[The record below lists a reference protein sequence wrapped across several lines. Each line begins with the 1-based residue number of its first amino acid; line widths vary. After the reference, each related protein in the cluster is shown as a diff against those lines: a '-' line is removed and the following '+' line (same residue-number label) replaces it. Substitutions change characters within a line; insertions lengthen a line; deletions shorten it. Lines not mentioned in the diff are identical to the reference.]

1 MSVIS
6 LDAPIGYIW
15 LVPFPNKLK
24 KGVHPLPNTRIYPY
38 QQNLKTTAEIH
49 SNRDVIVH
57 YFGSNLTEEQVLD
70 MQNLTK
76 FSPNIKTLDFFSM
89 DWENYD
95 FSFLYNDTTITLLE
109 FLKMDNSDNLL
120 GLRKDIAEHLLLLHH
135 PKGIIFIDFDNKIL
149 EPILEPLPTDIGILC
164 GWDTEMENRFN
175 FFVNNAMVTSGP
187 NIPILNDAFDM
198 LQQYLVLNGID
209 TELLSEKLILTSQN
223 FKFKNLNDFTGEWKM
238 VLLMCD
244 LQCCSIVNALAE
256 KFGIGAFDKELIE
269 KSEPTTAF
277 KHVLSRT
284 GSFLLIDS
292 DGSRTWI
299 VDNKYQV
306 IFNNMYHI
314 HQLPLKTEFRATAN
328 YQKPLAAFGPP
339 PDCESNPVLDSSPS
353 LLKEDND
360 RRSSAKLH
368 AHVIIDSKVK
378 FNMAEQ
384 FAKMNPNRKTF
395 FYTFQWITIPKH
407 FKFDVTILENY
418 AYTPSVTRLAMVNIL
433 YEKGGVCYTVQHNP
447 FCLPEEVDEREITCL
462 KGCDGRLCGSGFIC
476 FDVVA
481 VDRPKHKILCEVQ
494 ELIKD
499 SYDKFGMM
507 VTLNH
512 QLYLDTHPNYV
523 EYTFNNGKQLTEKI
537 VDTYLWYAISGRV
550 PSVQAYKT
558 KISFETLVQE
568 SREYCVASHPGSAT
582 LTCEGKLSTSSK
594 AKGAPAIRPAR
605 PVTLRPPPGVEGK
618 APVKVTSP
626 KTKAML
632 NRSSDLS
639 NGF

>member
-1 MSVIS
+1 
-6 LDAPIGYIW
+6 
-15 LVPFPNKLK
+15 
-24 KGVHPLPNTRIYPY
+24 
-38 QQNLKTTAEIH
+38 
-49 SNRDVIVH
+49 
-57 YFGSNLTEEQVLD
+57 
-70 MQNLTK
+70 
-76 FSPNIKTLDFFSM
+76 
-89 DWENYD
+89 
-95 FSFLYNDTTITLLE
+95 
-109 FLKMDNSDNLL
+109 
-120 GLRKDIAEHLLLLHH
+120 
-135 PKGIIFIDFDNKIL
+135 
-149 EPILEPLPTDIGILC
+149 
-164 GWDTEMENRFN
+164 
-175 FFVNNAMVTSGP
+175 
-187 NIPILNDAFDM
+187 
-198 LQQYLVLNGID
+198 
-209 TELLSEKLILTSQN
+209 
-223 FKFKNLNDFTGEWKM
+223 
-238 VLLMCD
+238 
-244 LQCCSIVNALAE
+244 
-256 KFGIGAFDKELIE
+256 
-269 KSEPTTAF
+269 
-277 KHVLSRT
+277 
-284 GSFLLIDS
+284 
-292 DGSRTWI
+292 
-299 VDNKYQV
+299 
-306 IFNNMYHI
+306 MYHI

-328 YQKPLAAFGPP
+328 YQKP
-339 PDCESNPVLDSSPS
+339 SPS

-384 FAKMNPNRKTF
+384 FAKMNPSRKTF

-407 FKFDVTILENY
+407 IKFDVTILENY

-568 SREYCVASHPGSAT
+568 SREYCVASHPGAAPDLNPAPAIRPVT
-582 LTCEGKLSTSSK
+582 LRPPPGVELSTSSK
-594 AKGAPAIRPAR
+594 AKGAPDLNPAPAIR

-626 KTKAML
+626 TTKAMGAE
-632 NRSSDLS
+632 RKTSSFS
-639 NGF
+639 KNENI

>member
-57 YFGSNLTEEQVLD
+57 YIGSNLTEEQVLD

-76 FSPNIKTLDFFSM
+76 LSPNIKTLNFFSM

-149 EPILEPLPTDIGILC
+149 EPLLEPLPTDIGILC

-277 KHVLSRT
+277 KHVLSRM

-328 YQKPLAAFGPP
+328 YQKPL
-339 PDCESNPVLDSSPS
+339 LDSSHS

-360 RRSSAKLH
+360 WRSSAKLH

-384 FAKMNPNRKTF
+384 FAKMNPTRKTF

-407 FKFDVTILENY
+407 FKFDVIILENY
-418 AYTPSVTRLAMVNIL
+418 AYTHSVTRLAMVNIL
-433 YEKGGVCYTVQHNP
+433 HEKGGVCYTVQHNP

-462 KGCDGRLCGSGFIC
+462 KGCDGRLCGSGFLC

-568 SREYCVASHPGSAT
+568 SREYCVLCPKASLA
-582 LTCEGKLSTSSK
+582 CE
-594 AKGAPAIRPAR
+594 
-605 PVTLRPPPGVEGK
+605 PGVEDK

-639 NGF
+639 NDLSNGF

>member
-1 MSVIS
+1 MTLEISV
-6 LDAPIGYIW
+6 DAPIGYIW

-49 SNRDVIVH
+49 SNRDIIVH
-57 YFGSNLTEEQVLD
+57 YFGNLTDEQISD
-70 MQNLTK
+70 MQNLSEL
-76 FSPNIKTLDFFSM
+76 SPNIKTLDFFSIN
-89 DWENYD
+89 WEKYD
-95 FSFLYNDTTITLLE
+95 FSFLYNDTTVTLLE

-135 PKGIIFIDFDNKIL
+135 PNGIIFIDFDNKIL
-149 EPILEPLPTDIGILC
+149 EPILVPLPTDIGVLC

-175 FFVNNAMVTSGP
+175 FFVNNAMVTNGP
-187 NIPILNDAFDM
+187 NSPILNDAFDK

-209 TELLSEKLILTSQN
+209 TELLGEKLILTSQN
-223 FKFKNLNDFTGEWKM
+223 FKFKNLNDFTGEWKL

-256 KFGIGAFDKELIE
+256 KFGIGAFDKELVE
-269 KSEPTTAF
+269 KSQPTTAF
-277 KHVLSRT
+277 KHVLAST
-284 GSFLLIDS
+284 GNFLLIES

-314 HQLPLKTEFRATAN
+314 PQLPLKTEFRTTIN
-328 YQKPLAAFGPP
+328 YSK
-339 PDCESNPVLDSSPS
+339 SVLKD
-353 LLKEDND
+353 
-360 RRSSAKLH
+360 KLD

-384 FAKMNPNRKTF
+384 FAKINPDRKTF
-395 FYTFQWITIPKH
+395 FYTFQWVTVPKQ
-407 FKFDVTILENY
+407 FKFDLTILKNY

-447 FCLPEEVDEREITCL
+447 ICLPEEVDRREITCL
-462 KGCDGRLCGSGFIC
+462 KGCEGRLCGGGFIC

-494 ELIKD
+494 ELIKS
-499 SYDKFGMM
+499 SYDKYGMM

-523 EYTFNNGKQLTEKI
+523 EYTFNDGKQLTEKI

-568 SREYCVASHPGSAT
+568 SREYCVVS
-582 LTCEGKLSTSSK
+582 STH
-594 AKGAPAIRPAR
+594 
-605 PVTLRPPPGVEGK
+605 
-618 APVKVTSP
+618 
-626 KTKAML
+626 
-632 NRSSDLS
+632 DLS
-639 NGF
+639 